1 MYVLLILLYIL
12 HTIYL
17 VQILKRSEHE
27 ILATFTSDIYLCYII
42 FGFLTRIYL
51 TYWYFLCLNIVYNI
65 YTYIKVLLWRKHSFN
80 DWKLNKIMTNINL
93 KNNMKTKM
101 TRESQIINMS
111 QHCHYLYTAPYKTD
125 FFIQYNSLAVAS
137 WRSGAH

>member
-51 TYWYFLCLNIVYNI
+51 TYWYFLCLNIVYI
-65 YTYIKVLLWRKHSFN
+65 YTYIKVLLWRKHSFH

-137 WRSGAH
+137 WRTGAH